1 MKLKINLARKD
12 HRERPVKYLAYL
24 PLLLFL
30 LATLGGSYY
39 WYSSINA
46 DIARYKGRLKEVE
59 EMSLKAKRNVA
70 EESISLEEKELLQKE
85 ALFINNIIKGRSFS
99 WSGLLTQLEKDTIPN
114 ISLVSLT
121 PKVDKDK
128 VRIDIRGVGKDLETI
143 TRFMDRLER
152 SPSFQD
158 LFLLHS
164 TDAELDG
171 ERLVNFSMELE
182 YTGR

>member
-12 HRERPVKYLAYL
+12 HGEQPVKYLAYL

-46 DIARYKGRLKEVE
+46 DIARYKGRLKEIE
-59 EMSLKAKRNVA
+59 EMFLKAKKNVA
-70 EESISLEEKELLQKE
+70 EEAISLEEKELLQKE
-85 ALFINNIIKGRSFS
+85 GLFINNIIKGRSFS
-99 WSGLLTQLEKDTIPN
+99 WSGLLTQLEKDTISN

-128 VRIDIRGVGKDLETI
+128 VRIDIRGVKDLETI

>member
-1 MKLKINLARKD
+1 MKLKINLAQKD
-12 HRERPVKYLAYL
+12 HGKQPVKYLAYL

-30 LATLGGSYY
+30 LATLAGSYY
-39 WYSSINA
+39 WYSSLNA
-46 DIARYKGRLKEVE
+46 DIARYKGRLKEIE
-59 EMSLKAKRNVA
+59 EMSLKAKRKEA
-70 EESISLEEKELLQKE
+70 ISLEEKELLQKE

-99 WSGLLTQLEKDTIPN
+99 WSGLLTQLEKDTISN

-128 VRIDIRGVGKDLETI
+128 VRIDIRGIGKDLETI